1 MGQRILI
8 VTKNLGFCSVSKST
22 NTLLTMINGQVFCIL
37 IWQPSSRGISNP
49 PPGDTL
55 SNSLRLLLGNPHQ
68 HMQYFSYIVAWTN
81 FILNTFKTL
90 RNKTLFFNL
99 ANQFVCF
106 NLFCILTTGCWWW
119 FPRSKRNEL
128 LSVSPGGGFEI
139 PLDEGCQIITQKTWP
154 LIIVSNVF
162 VDFDTLQKPKFFVT
176 IQPSSREIS
185 NPPPGDTQSNS
196 LRLLLGNHHQHPV
209 VRMQNKLKQTNWF
222 AKLKNSVLFLRVLNV
237 LRIKFVQATI

>member
-1 MGQRILI
+1 
-8 VTKNLGFCSVSKST
+8 
-22 NTLLTMINGQVFCIL
+22 
-37 IWQPSSRGISNP
+37 
-49 PPGDTL
+49 
-55 SNSLRLLLGNPHQ
+55 
-68 HMQYFSYIVAWTN
+68 MQYFSYIVAWTN

-106 NLFCILTTGCWWW
+106 NLFCILTTGCWWG

-176 IQPSSREIS
+176 IQISILFQWRSKFVVPSFPHFYIVFIYHWTCSRHEYVYVIWMWIDWYRKYQPVEPENEVWWRVSEANSYSVEQADIFQNQSYSDDMFIIIKSNINTDTSIFVCSREKS
-185 NPPPGDTQSNS
+185 HDSKYTKYASPKHSS
-196 LRLLLGNHHQHPV
+196 
-209 VRMQNKLKQTNWF
+209 
-222 AKLKNSVLFLRVLNV
+222 
-237 LRIKFVQATI
+237 